1 MSLWD
6 RNFLLSYYI
15 KKKRGRIVIKLS
27 SSFWRIFKELRIN
40 SIEFHEDV
48 YLLLGT
54 FSVDHSLFARKC
66 IFECWIKVRL
76 HFEGGS
82 EQQWCTDDLFLTS
95 PHVIDNEIAI
105 TAVSMLEV
113 DKNGQIHHMDA
124 LLKFDIDII

>member
-1 MSLWD
+1 M
-6 RNFLLSYYI
+6 F
-15 KKKRGRIVIKLS
+15 KLS
-27 SSFWRIFKELRIN
+27 PSFWRSFKELRIN

-54 FSVDHSLFARKC
+54 FSVDNSLFARKC
-66 IFECWIKVRL
+66 IPECGIKVRV
-76 HFEGGS
+76 HFEGGT
-82 EQQWCTDDLFLTS
+82 EQQGSTDDLFLTS

-105 TAVSMLEV
+105 TAVSRFEV